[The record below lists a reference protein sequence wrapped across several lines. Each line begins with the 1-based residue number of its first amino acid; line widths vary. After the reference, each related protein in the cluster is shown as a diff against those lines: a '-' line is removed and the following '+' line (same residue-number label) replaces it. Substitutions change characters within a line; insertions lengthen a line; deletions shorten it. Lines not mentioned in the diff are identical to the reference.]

1 MSSYSEDMINQIT
14 LNCLISKSQ
23 LMRINNGKIK
33 KNMDAERNKKINKYR
48 QELVKLFDDLL
59 NKRELSSLFDDVK
72 ISYIHFIDKA
82 IIYLDN
88 LENDKKINNNEQ
100 INDDEKINNNERINN
115 DEKINNNERKILNI
129 INNKSENDE
138 PINNECDDKILNNK
152 TFNDKIT
159 NMMNECYDKRYYEMM
174 VENNNKQVFEKN
186 DERIC
191 EDEQVCEY
199 DDENDE
205 DDEY

>member
-48 QELVKLFDDLL
+48 NELVKLFDDLL

-88 LENDKKINNNEQ
+88 LEND
-100 INDDEKINNNERINN
+100 EKINNNERIND

-138 PINNECDDKILNNK
+138 PINNECDDEILNNK

-174 VENNNKQVFEKN
+174 VENNNKQVFENN
-186 DERIC
+186 DEQIC
-191 EDEQVCEY
+191 EDEQLCEY